1 MKLFGL
7 LIASAFLIGGCAAPQ
22 AAKKSTSG
30 KTRTES
36 HGYRIKTAQG
46 ACLRYD
52 AAKNALSTAEC
63 GQENTQRFAVAGNG
77 IRVQGLCVQAG
88 AAKARNGTVSVTA
101 ARCTGGLR
109 QHWYRDG
116 QAIRSSANGL
126 CLDNAKGNTVY
137 LSRCNASRTQQFTFS
152 H

>member
-22 AAKKSTSG
+22 AVKKSTGS

-46 ACLRYD
+46 KCIRYD
-52 AAKNALSTAEC
+52 AARNTLSTTGC
-63 GQENTQRFAVAGNG
+63 SQENTQRFAVAGNG

-101 ARCTGGLR
+101 ARCTGGSR

-116 QAIRSSANGL
+116 QTIRSSANGL